1 MQQSNVENGQNRPP
15 TPPADVFKKPA
26 SPRPSYVV
34 ERISLHTIQPVK
46 RPSSEDVNHDTVK
59 EPTTVY
65 EDISPV
71 KNEKTI
77 IPQDL
82 VEYLYTPVF
91 QD

>member
-1 MQQSNVENGQNRPP
+1 MPLQV
-15 TPPADVFKKPA
+15 
-26 SPRPSYVV
+26 
-34 ERISLHTIQPVK
+34 IQPTK

-59 EPTTVY
+59 KPTVVY
-65 EDISPV
+65 ENISPV
-71 KNEKTI
+71 KNENTI